1 MGSMW
6 CRRVTV
12 LTVALLVS
20 GVRLLPAQAI
30 ISGFV
35 RDSLAGRP
43 LAGATIQLVSTITP
57 WAAGRTAT
65 SDSIGRYRI
74 DSVAPGTYA
83 LGFQHPRL
91 DTLGMDA
98 VSRTLDVPP
107 RIRVLRADLALP
119 SGQTFVLS
127 LCGASRDSA
136 GAVIGR
142 VFDANSNAPVSDG
155 IVTVRWAEVQLG
167 AGGVGRTMKQTTARF
182 GADGRYV
189 ACNVPTGSPVLV
201 SARAGAGDAAAARGV
216 SSEIEL
222 TFEPRSP
229 LLHRNLLIA
238 MRDAATTSAPVA
250 ANDATTD
257 TTTTRATTSAATA
270 PASGPAPPSRSV
282 ARTGT
287 ARLTGRIIAAD
298 GTPVAGARIHVIDT
312 ELSATTDTLGA
323 FRIAGLPAGTRAV
336 EVTAI
341 GFSPLR
347 TSADLRPDRDATIN
361 VSVGPRIATLAG
373 VDVVA
378 PTDRGGFFKRRA
390 AGNGYFLDGNT
401 IEQRGAQNV
410 AQALASAPTLRG
422 NGFDRNNPTRP
433 LISGRGN
440 CRPTAY
446 MDGQRMQDGLTGIDD
461 ILTVR
466 RVGGIEVYADPS
478 EAPAQFRGSGSCAVI
493 LVWTRAYV
501 P

>member
-1 MGSMW
+1 M
-6 CRRVTV
+6 

-20 GVRLLPAQAI
+20 GARLLPAQAI
-30 ISGFV
+30 VSGFV
-35 RDSLAGRP
+35 RDSLSGRP
-43 LAGATIQLVSTITP
+43 LAGATIQLVSSVTP
-57 WAAGRTAT
+57 WAAGRTVT

-142 VFDANSNAPVSDG
+142 VFDAASNAPVSDG
-155 IVTVRWAEVQLG
+155 IVTVRWAQVQLG
-167 AGGVGRTMKQTTARF
+167 SGGVGRTMMQTTARF
-182 GADGRYV
+182 GADGRFV
-189 ACNVPTGSPVLV
+189 ACNVPTGAPVLV
-201 SARAGAGDAAAARGV
+201 SARAGSGDAASSRGT

-222 TFEPRSP
+222 TFDARSP
-229 LLHRNLLIA
+229 LVHRNLLIA
-238 MRDAATTSAPVA
+238 TRGETSASGA
-250 ANDATTD
+250 SA
-257 TTTTRATTSAATA
+257 SAASVTA
-270 PASGPAPPSRSV
+270 RDSTVAGSTPAVAPPAAPIASGAPQVRRV
-282 ARTGT
+282 ERTGT
-287 ARLTGRIIAAD
+287 ARLDGRVTAAD
-298 GTPVAGARIHVIDT
+298 GSPVSGARVHVVDT
-312 ELSATTDTLGA
+312 DRTATTDTLGA
-323 FRIAGLPAGTRAV
+323 FRITGLPAGTRAV

-341 GFSPLR
+341 GFAPLR
-347 TSADLRPDRDATIN
+347 TSADLRPDRDARLA
-361 VSVGPRIATLAG
+361 VSVGPRIATLAA

-378 PTDRGGFFKRRA
+378 PTDRSGFLKRRA

-401 IEQRGAQNV
+401 IEQRGALNV
-410 AQALASAPTLRG
+410 AQALVTAPTLRG
-422 NGFDRNNPTRP
+422 NGFDRSNPTRP

-466 RVGGIEVYADPS
+466 RVGGIEVYGNPS
-478 EAPAQFRGSGSCAVI
+478 EAPAQYRGNGACAVI

>member
-1 MGSMW
+1 MHDVTQRNRMTL
-6 CRRVTV
+6 RRVV
-12 LTVALLVS
+12 LLSLAVAPC
-20 GVRLLPAQAI
+20 LPAQTI

-57 WAAGRTAT
+57 WAAGRTVLT
-65 SDSIGRYRI
+65 DSIGRYRI

-142 VFDANSNAPVSDG
+142 VFDAASNAPVSDG
-155 IVTVRWAEVQLG
+155 TVIVRWAQMQLG
-167 AGGVGRTMKQTTARF
+167 SGGVGRTMMQTTAKF

-189 ACNVPTGSPVLV
+189 ACNVPTGAPVLV
-201 SARAGAGDAAAARGV
+201 SARAGAGDAASSRGV

-222 TFEPRSP
+222 TFDARSP

-238 MRDAATTSAPVA
+238 MRGADPAAAAIASAPAATATVDAPVA
-250 ANDATTD
+250 T
-257 TTTTRATTSAATA
+257 TA
-270 PASGPAPPSRSV
+270 PSSRVV
-282 ARTGT
+282 ARSGT
-287 ARLTGRIIAAD
+287 ARLSGRVTAGD
-298 GTPVAGARIHVIDT
+298 GTPVAGARVHVIDT
-312 ELSATTDTLGA
+312 EPTATTDTAGA
-323 FRIAGLPAGTRAV
+323 FRLAGLPAGTRAV

-341 GFSPLR
+341 GFAPLR
-347 TSADLRPDRDATIN
+347 ASADLRPDRDATIT
-361 VSVGPRIATLAG
+361 VSVGPRIATLAA

-378 PTDRGGFFKRRA
+378 PTDRSGFLKRRV

-410 AQALASAPTLRG
+410 AQALVTAPTLRG

-433 LISGRGN
+433 LISGRSN

-446 MDGQRMQDGLTGIDD
+446 MDGQRMQDGLAGIDD

-466 RVGGIEVYADPS
+466 RVGGIEVYGNPS
-478 EAPAQFRGSGSCAVI
+478 EAPAQFRGSGACAVI